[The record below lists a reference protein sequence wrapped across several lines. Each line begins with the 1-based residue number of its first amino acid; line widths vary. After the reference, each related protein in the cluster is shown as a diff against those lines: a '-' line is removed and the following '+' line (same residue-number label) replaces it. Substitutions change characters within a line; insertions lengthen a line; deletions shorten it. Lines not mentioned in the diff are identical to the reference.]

1 MIVKNKADI
10 ERMRLAGKVVADT
23 LDMLKGIAKVGVT
36 TLELDKAAEEFIR
49 SRGAI
54 PSFLNYSGYPN
65 SICASVNHQVVHGI
79 PGSYKLKD
87 GDILSVDVGA
97 VLNGWHGDAA
107 RTFLIGNVPEE
118 VLKLVKVTREC
129 FFEGIKQA
137 KVGNHVCDIS
147 KAIQEHAEKNGYSV
161 VRELIG
167 HGIGRNLHEDPEV
180 PNYYERRYGRGMRLE
195 SGMTLAVEPMINLG
209 GRAIITL
216 ADGWTVETKDK
227 KPSAHYE
234 NTIAITDGEPE
245 ILTMSEEQF

>member
-1 MIVKNKADI
+1 MTVKSRADI

-54 PSFLNYSGYPN
+54 PSFLNYNGYPN
-65 SICASVNHQVVHGI
+65 SICASVNCQVVHGI

-97 VLNGWHGDAA
+97 VLDGWQGDAA

-118 VLKLVKVTREC
+118 VIRLVKVTREC

-161 VRELIG
+161 VRELVG
-167 HGIGRNLHEDPEV
+167 HGIGRNMHEDPEV

-195 SGMTLAVEPMINLG
+195 SGMTLAIEPMINLG
-209 GRAIITL
+209 GREIVTL
-216 ADGWTVETKDK
+216 MDGWTVETRDK

>member
-1 MIVKNKADI
+1 MIVKSKADI
-10 ERMRLAGKVVADT
+10 ERMRLAGKIVADT
-23 LDMLKGIAKVGVT
+23 LDMLKSVAKVGVT

-54 PSFLNYSGYPN
+54 PSFLNYNGYPG

-118 VLKLVKVTREC
+118 VVRLVKITREC

-161 VRELIG
+161 VRELVG

-180 PNYYERRYGRGMRLE
+180 PNYYERRYGRGRRLE

-209 GRAIITL
+209 AREIITL
-216 ADGWTVETKDK
+216 LDGWTVETKDK